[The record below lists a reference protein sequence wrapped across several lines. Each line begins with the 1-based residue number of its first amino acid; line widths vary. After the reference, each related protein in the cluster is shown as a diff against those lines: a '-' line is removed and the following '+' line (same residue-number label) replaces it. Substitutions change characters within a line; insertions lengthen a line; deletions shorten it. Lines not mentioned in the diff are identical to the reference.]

1 MTTKDFEDMKTLFS
15 RRLAD
20 IMEKRGNENQKELSQ
35 ILGVSESTVGKWLL
49 KKAMPRMGVIQKI
62 ADHYGVGK
70 SYFLEQNPVAYEYI
84 LTNEERALIADFRKL
99 NQQGQEVAMGTV
111 HAYTLMSDY
120 AKKDELK
127 AASM

>member
-1 MTTKDFEDMKTLFS
+1 MTTKDYDDMKTLFS
-15 RRLAD
+15 KRLTD

-35 ILGVSESTVGKWLL
+35 VLGVSESTVGKWLL

-84 LTNEERALIADFRKL
+84 LSNEERMLISDFRRL
-99 NQQGQEVAMGTV
+99 NEQGQEAAIGTV
-111 HAYTLMSDY
+111 HAYTLMAIY
-120 AKKDELK
+120 AKKDMSG
-127 AASM
+127 AGSI

>member
-1 MTTKDFEDMKTLFS
+1 MTTKDYDDMKTLFS

-20 IMEKRGNENQKELSQ
+20 IMEKRGNENQKELSR

-84 LTNEERALIADFRKL
+84 LTNEEKTLIADFRRL
-99 NQQGQEVAMGTV
+99 NEQGQEAALGTV
-111 HAYTLMSDY
+111 HAYTLMDIY

-127 AASM
+127 AGSM